1 MKAYELLYI
10 VDPSSNEEVRAGV
23 SARIDVAIAG
33 QGGTVDSVEDWG
45 KRKLAYEI
53 DGLSEGDYIL
63 INFHADSTQIQE
75 LDRVLRINDAVKRHM
90 IVARAEK
97 EQDQVNKDIDQKIQ
111 CHIKG
116 RELIKGAP
124 ELHVA
129 VKLHGKKAD
138 RRCRNGRYDGKP
150 FIQLR

>member
-90 IVARAEK
+90 IVARTEK
-97 EQDQVNKDIDQKIQ
+97 EQEQ
-111 CHIKG
+111 
-116 RELIKGAP
+116 E
-124 ELHVA
+124 
-129 VKLHGKKAD
+129 
-138 RRCRNGRYDGKP
+138 
-150 FIQLR
+150 